1 MASIHHWQFRERLH
15 QSRLDYP
22 DRIADDIISGRI
34 LPVPKGPTQT
44 WVKCVSLFGDE
55 ESTWEVRGDGAFSMY
70 NLPPG
75 KYVLLVIQG
84 TEVLKVVFH
93 EFQSTVHP
101 PLVINLKG
109 LCPQCS
115 TG

>member
-1 MASIHHWQFRERLH
+1 LH